1 LIEVVVARVDL
12 FSSALSVLAIGRS
25 GAFASGSRLGF
36 RWLLLGKLLLLHQ
49 GLLLLEELLELLLV

>member
-1 LIEVVVARVDL
+1 
-12 FSSALSVLAIGRS
+12 LSVLAIGRS

-49 GLLLLEELLELLLV
+49 GLLLLEELLELLFV